1 MKRVYSVFVVLV
13 LVSLLCCPALAVD
26 AGEAPPEDALPPVSE
41 PLPSVVSIDPQSIED
56 IVGAFDAAQSARD
69 ELSASTEPSV
79 PVVEISPD
87 SISALA
93 SAIAA
98 ASDSAIGD
106 TDISDNPTEKLK
118 DGYYFTCNSVLG
130 DDLTIYVPVE
140 FAVGGFSI
148 SDDGRLVNMT
158 MNSFQT
164 RVHVGRKTYI
174 IAAHSMS
181 PFVYW
186 EQKLLGEGEVV
197 QAFDLNE
204 TVTDSNMSFL
214 HDTPQA
220 VPDSVFWVVL
230 MSVVMIGFLLVI
242 FVKR

>member
-1 MKRVYSVFVVLV
+1 M
-13 LVSLLCCPALAVD
+13 
-26 AGEAPPEDALPPVSE
+26 
-41 PLPSVVSIDPQSIED
+41 
-56 IVGAFDAAQSARD
+56 
-69 ELSASTEPSV
+69 
-79 PVVEISPD
+79 
-87 SISALA
+87 
-93 SAIAA
+93 
-98 ASDSAIGD
+98 
-106 TDISDNPTEKLK
+106 
-118 DGYYFTCNSVLG
+118 LG

-230 MSVVMIGFLLVI
+230 ISVVMIGFLLVI

>member
-1 MKRVYSVFVVLV
+1 M
-13 LVSLLCCPALAVD
+13 
-26 AGEAPPEDALPPVSE
+26 
-41 PLPSVVSIDPQSIED
+41 
-56 IVGAFDAAQSARD
+56 GAFDAAQSARD

-230 MSVVMIGFLLVI
+230 ISVVMIGFLLVI

>member
-181 PFVYW
+181 PFVY
-186 EQKLLGEGEVV
+186 L
-197 QAFDLNE
+197 
-204 TVTDSNMSFL
+204 
-214 HDTPQA
+214 
-220 VPDSVFWVVL
+220 
-230 MSVVMIGFLLVI
+230 
-242 FVKR
+242 

>member
-1 MKRVYSVFVVLV
+1 MYTGIPYCEFLDTSIGR
-13 LVSLLCCPALAVD
+13 C
-26 AGEAPPEDALPPVSE
+26 
-41 PLPSVVSIDPQSIED
+41 SIDNVRIKFTYKFATYDWDRREAVPSID
-56 IVGAFDAAQSARD
+56 H
-69 ELSASTEPSV
+69 
-79 PVVEISPD
+79 IS
-87 SISALA
+87 
-93 SAIAA
+93 
-98 ASDSAIGD
+98 
-106 TDISDNPTEKLK
+106 N
-118 DGYYFTCNSVLG
+118 Y
-130 DDLTIYVPVE
+130 
-140 FAVGGFSI
+140 
-148 SDDGRLVNMT
+148 

-230 MSVVMIGFLLVI
+230 ISVVMIGFLLVI